1 LIYLGKISYGLYVFH
16 VPCRELARWLLSGI
30 SHGQLFRPLLQMA
43 LTIFVAVFSY
53 RYFEKPFLRLKAR
66 FEFVKTR

>member
-1 LIYLGKISYGLYVFH
+1 MAAQ
-16 VPCRELARWLLSGI
+16 RI
-30 SHGQLFRPLLQMA
+30 SHGQLFRPLPQMV